1 LVLFFMLTDTFGFN
15 YSSRHNL
22 TPIYSMR
29 KNTNNPKNEN
39 ICGNIKK
46 VNTQLI
52 PQFLIF
58 FHLALN
64 ITSPPKREIISQPRS
79 HEEREKKVF
88 L

>member
-1 LVLFFMLTDTFGFN
+1 
-15 YSSRHNL
+15 
-22 TPIYSMR
+22 MR

-79 HEEREKKVF
+79 HEEREKKSLFVEGNF
-88 L
+88 EERLGGRRE